1 MDKNN
6 RNLKLNIIQW
16 NAQSIKSKILS
27 FQNILVQEKIHIAA
41 VSETWLDS
49 NTILKLKDYNIFR
62 ADRSDSYGGVALF
75 VHKSIKAE
83 QMVINDLD
91 SSIEMVGIN
100 LFNCG
105 VINNVISL
113 YCPPSACTT
122 QRMWENL
129 FSILNKKS
137 LILGDFNGHH
147 TNWSTKID
155 TRGSQIFEALIDHPF
170 TPLND
175 GRPTRIRLVNGALQQ
190 SAPDISLA
198 STDIFLK
205 LNWNTIN
212 ETLGSDHLLIKIT

>member
-83 QMVINDLD
+83 
-91 SSIEMVGIN
+91 
-100 LFNCG
+100 
-105 VINNVISL
+105 
-113 YCPPSACTT
+113 
-122 QRMWENL
+122 
-129 FSILNKKS
+129 
-137 LILGDFNGHH
+137 
-147 TNWSTKID
+147 
-155 TRGSQIFEALIDHPF
+155 
-170 TPLND
+170 
-175 GRPTRIRLVNGALQQ
+175 
-190 SAPDISLA
+190 
-198 STDIFLK
+198 
-205 LNWNTIN
+205 
-212 ETLGSDHLLIKIT
+212 